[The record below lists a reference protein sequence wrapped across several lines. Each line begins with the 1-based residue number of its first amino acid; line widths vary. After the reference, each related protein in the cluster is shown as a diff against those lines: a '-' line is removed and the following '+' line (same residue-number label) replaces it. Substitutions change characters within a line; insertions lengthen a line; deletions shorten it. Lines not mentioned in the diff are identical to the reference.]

1 MIHVRVCTDRSEID
15 RMAPECA
22 RLAEHAGCA
31 LPFQYLHMPLLW
43 WDHFSSAD
51 GADFNRKRGTNFLGS
66 QSWLNRIALFL
77 AIEDSH
83 LIGAAP
89 FVSYFVKI
97 PGEHKHRRVFTFP
110 GDFQLISYQDF
121 MSAEGRRREVVLSII
136 DALIELADDAG
147 DLIILPYLPDNSAS
161 VRVLQEGARELRKRG
176 IHCTSALT
184 GRRGG
189 VRPYT
194 VGPILSCLRKL
205 GEACE
210 SSSVREEADALIEDL
225 KSCSSMQL
233 LFAQTRSRY
242 EERIR
247 KVIDLTDHDQ
257 NLSAAVG
264 TLRMLL
270 SDEPI
275 IYPYI
280 ELPADR
286 EAYVRTLNKST
297 WKNFRNDKNKFMKN
311 GGSFEKLSSSEI
323 DGSDI
328 DDYLRLHTMRWGGCL
343 WE

>member
-1 MIHVRVCTDRSEID
+1 MIHVRVCTERSEID
-15 RMAPECA
+15 GMVPECA
-22 RLAEHAGCA
+22 RLAEHAGCT

-51 GADFNRKRGTNFLGS
+51 GADFHRKRGTNFLGS
-66 QSWLNRIALFL
+66 QSWLNWIALFL
-77 AIEDSH
+77 VIEDSH
-83 LIGAAP
+83 IIGAAP
-89 FVSYFVKI
+89 FVSYDVKT
-97 PGEHKHRRVFTFP
+97 PGEQKHRRVFTFP

-121 MSAEGRRREVVLSII
+121 LSAEERRRDVVLSII
-136 DALIELADDAG
+136 DALIELADDEG
-147 DLIILPYLPDNSAS
+147 DLIILPYVPDNSAS
-161 VRVLQEGARELRKRG
+161 VRVLQEGARELQKRG

-194 VGPILSCLRKL
+194 AGPILSCLRKL